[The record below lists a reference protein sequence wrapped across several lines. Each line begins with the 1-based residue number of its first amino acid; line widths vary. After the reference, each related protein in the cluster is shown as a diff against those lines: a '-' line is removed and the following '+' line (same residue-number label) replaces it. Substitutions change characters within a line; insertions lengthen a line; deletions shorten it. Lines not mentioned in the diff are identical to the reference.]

1 MKRLVILASALL
13 TIGLSGFSQE
23 QEQAGIDSAC
33 AANLTVYQL
42 RYANESKTGV
52 FTKETYNA
60 WRNVF
65 FSCPQASKNMY
76 YPNGTNMYSALAR
89 SENDA
94 VKKQAYIDTVMMIYD
109 RRIQYYG
116 EESRYIGLKG
126 SDLYVL
132 SPDKYSEAYE
142 DCRKSFDI
150 MDSKSDLKTMVY
162 CLQTAVLKYQDK
174 SLPKVEAISL
184 YQKISDV
191 FAMRIAKNDKY
202 SNDFKTQKEYI
213 DNNLFIALNPDC
225 NDLVGLFEPQF
236 KANPTDIKLLKN
248 ITIFM
253 GDKCASTEL
262 YFKAAIELDKLE
274 PSAQSKRA
282 IADMYAAKNQDS
294 KAIEYYKQALDMGT
308 DNTIKAEIYYKMAYS
323 SSGSTAVSYANK
335 ALSLNPKL
343 GIAYLVIA
351 SKYVESA
358 NSCSSGAEFPNLEK
372 WKIYWLA
379 YDMCMKAKAVDP
391 SISSQANNNA
401 ASYKSHFPDAE
412 ALFGYNVT
420 EGVSQTVG
428 CWINATTTAKVK

>member
-1 MKRLVILASALL
+1 MKRLVILASAFL
-13 TIGLSGFSQE
+13 TLGLFGFSQE
-23 QEQAGIDSAC
+23 QGNTGMDSAC
-33 AANLTVYQL
+33 AANLTIYQL
-42 RYANESKTGV
+42 RYTNESKTGA
-52 FTKETYNA
+52 FTKETFNA
-60 WRNVF
+60 WRKVF

-89 SENDA
+89 SEKDA

-132 SPDKYSEAYE
+132 SPNKYSEAYE
-142 DCRKSFDI
+142 YCRKSFDS
-150 MDSKSDLKTMVY
+150 MGNKSDLKTMVY
-162 CLQTAVLKYQDK
+162 CFLTAVSKYQDQ
-174 SLPKVEAISL
+174 SLPKAEAIFL

-202 SNDFKTQKEYI
+202 SADFKAQKEYI
-213 DNNLFIALNPDC
+213 DNLFITLNPTCD
-225 NDLVGLFEPQF
+225 DLIALFEPQF
-236 KANPTDIKLLKN
+236 NANPTDIDLLKK
-248 ITIFM
+248 ITNSM

-262 YFKAAIELDKLE
+262 YFKAAVELDKLE

-282 IADMYAAKNQDS
+282 IGDMYAAKNQKV
-294 KAIEYYKQALDMGT
+294 KAIEYYKQALDMET
-308 DNTIKAEIYYKMAYS
+308 DNSVKAVIYYKMAVNSY
-323 SSGSTAVSYANK
+323 GSTAVSYANK
-335 ALSLNPKL
+335 ALSLNSKL
-343 GIAYLVIA
+343 GNAYLVIA
-351 SKYVESA
+351 NKYAESV
-358 NSCSSGAEFPNLEK
+358 NSCSSGAEFPDLEK

-401 ASYKSHFPDAE
+401 ASYKSHFPDVE

-420 EGVSQTVG
+420 EGSTQTVG